1 MQFCQGSAPSP
12 ALLFTGMKKGTE
24 HFSAVHIVLR
34 CLKELLKSMWGGGES
49 KEESQKRQ
57 GQGAYER
64 RVPEVHLQS
73 RAVSSTNTSNTSTLL
88 PPSLLGSPS
97 AGLGA
102 HLLGKVRKFQQYYW
116 SAGYFFSQVFCP
128 QCTKH

>member
-1 MQFCQGSAPSP
+1 MPRICPLSS
-12 ALLFTGMKKGTE
+12 
-24 HFSAVHIVLR
+24 SAVYWHEKGNRALFSCTYSIEVSKR
-34 CLKELLKSMWGGGES
+34 IIKKHVGWGES

-57 GQGAYER
+57 GQGTYER

-73 RAVSSTNTSNTSTLL
+73 RAVSSTNTSNTSMLL

-102 HLLGKVRKFQQYYW
+102 HLLGKVQKFQQYYW